1 MRKTETILKKA
12 YEEKINLRKRLDV
25 LELQIMLVKSIQEKI
40 NNNDIRE
47 NHYIDRNFED
57 NQICYFAEV
66 YYQVN
71 NVSSNGMNR
80 DISFFLSVDSQVV
93 KLDFLM
99 SKILD
104 MKLSTNWR
112 GGIKVKGGGMDMGFK
127 VINDLQNNVIKTKT
141 VNTVDMNALNQLLN
155 KSNESNESKIS
166 AQSSEQK
173 SNIVQPKETVG
184 GSWSKTYKKSINCK
198 KPRGFSQNQYCKAK
212 EQKTKKKRKKR
223 NTANKRKTRR
233 N

>member
-1 MRKTETILKKA
+1 MSIYIERFMTLSCKEGYCTSEWQLAELKKELDDIYKSDKYA
-12 YEEKINLRKRLDV
+12 FLFYRSYDKEKELDRKSKQDKINLRKRLDT

-47 NHYIDRNFED
+47 NHYIDTNFED

-66 YYQVN
+66 YYRVN

-104 MKLSTNWR
+104 MKLSKNWR
-112 GGIKVKGGGMDMGFK
+112 GGIKVRGSGMDMGFK
-127 VINDLQNNVIKTKT
+127 IINDLQNTIFIKLR
-141 VNTVDMNALNQLLN
+141 DRQ
-155 KSNESNESKIS
+155 I
-166 AQSSEQK
+166 
-173 SNIVQPKETVG
+173 
-184 GSWSKTYKKSINCK
+184 
-198 KPRGFSQNQYCKAK
+198 
-212 EQKTKKKRKKR
+212 
-223 NTANKRKTRR
+223 
-233 N
+233 